1 MRGSVT
7 AIVLAAG
14 ESSRFGGPKQLA
26 SFGGRPVLQGV
37 LDTLASAGLRDVVVV
52 LGAYAEAVEQGIAW
66 RGERRVINP
75 RPGDG
80 LSSSVRL
87 GLAAVAPES
96 AAALIVLGDQ
106 PTLEVDVIAA
116 LLAADPGGGAVAVL
130 PVYAAGGGANPVLL
144 RRSGFTLAARVDGD
158 QGLGRILAEAPG
170 VVRIELPGGVPDI
183 DSRDDLAALL
193 EASWAERV
201 RENRDQV
208 DRVREVPDGPDFY
221 RSISSLFRA
230 DPTRTDD
237 AVLDRLL
244 IDARPDETW
253 LDVGAGAGRFAL
265 PIARRVRQVVAVDP
279 SERMLAALHEIALEH
294 GIGNVRS
301 ILARWPMAGAPTAD
315 VVLIAHVGYDIEA
328 IGPFVG
334 ALEAAAGRRC
344 LAVLMERQP
353 ASTID
358 PLWPIVH
365 AEARVPL
372 PALPEFIEL
381 LAARGRAASV
391 TYLPRPAAR
400 YGTFD
405 EVLAFARRQTWVAEG
420 GAKDQRLVAAL
431 HERAF
436 ETAEGWTLPVP
447 DMRIG
452 IVGWTPAH
460 DAAGADRPE
469 ATQAQLGTAVGN
481 GGHRA

>member
-1 MRGSVT
+1 MHEPVSAV
-7 AIVLAAG
+7 VLAAG
-14 ESSRFGGPKQLA
+14 LSSRFGGPKLLA
-26 SFGGRPVLQGV
+26 SFGGRPVLQRV

-52 LGAYAEAVEQGIAW
+52 LGAHAEAVEQGIAW
-66 RGERRVINP
+66 RSERRVIND

-80 LSSSVRL
+80 LSSSLRL
-87 GLAAVAPES
+87 GLAAVAPDS
-96 AAALIVLGDQ
+96 DAALIVLGDQ

-116 LLAADPGGGAVAVL
+116 LLAADPGGEAVAVL
-130 PVYAAGGGANPVLL
+130 PAYAAGGGANPVLL
-144 RRSGFTLAARVDGD
+144 RRSGFTLATRVDGD

-201 RENRDQV
+201 RANRDQV
-208 DRVREVPDGPDFY
+208 DRLREVPDGPDFY

-230 DPTRTDD
+230 DPMRTDD
-237 AVLDRLL
+237 PVLDRLL
-244 IDARPDETW
+244 TEARPTETW

-265 PIARRVRQVVAVDP
+265 PIARRVRDVVAVDP
-279 SERMLAALHEIALEH
+279 SERMLAALQEIAVEH

-301 ILARWPMAGAPTAD
+301 ILARWPMPDAPTAD

-328 IGPFVG
+328 IGPFVS
-334 ALEAAAGRRC
+334 ALEAAARRRC
-344 LAVLMERQP
+344 LAVFMERQP

-358 PLWPIVH
+358 PFWPIVH
-365 AEARVPL
+365 GEERVPL

-381 LAARGRAASV
+381 LAARGGRASV
-391 TYLPRPAAR
+391 SYLPRPAAR

-431 HERAF
+431 RERAV
-436 ETAEGWTLPVP
+436 ETAEGWTLPAP

-452 IVGWTPAH
+452 VVGWAP
-460 DAAGADRPE
+460 GADAGSPPRVAEVTMAAVELRP
-469 ATQAQLGTAVGN
+469 A
-481 GGHRA
+481 R

>member
-1 MRGSVT
+1 MHEPVSAV
-7 AIVLAAG
+7 VLAAG
-14 ESSRFGGPKQLA
+14 LSSRFGGPKLLA
-26 SFGGRPVLQGV
+26 SLGGRPVLQRV

-52 LGAYAEAVEQGIAW
+52 IGAHAEAVEQGIAW
-66 RGERRVINP
+66 RGERRIING
-75 RPGDG
+75 RPEGG
-80 LSSSVRL
+80 LSSSLRL
-87 GLAAVAPES
+87 GLAAVAPDS

-106 PTLEVDVIAA
+106 PTLEVDVITA
-116 LLAADPGGGAVAVL
+116 LMAADTAGEAVAVV
-130 PVYAAGGGANPVLL
+130 PDYAAGGGANPVLL
-144 RRSGFTLAARVDGD
+144 RRSGFALAAPLVGD
-158 QGLGRILAEAPG
+158 QGLGRILAELPG
-170 VVRIELPGGVPDI
+170 VVRVSLPGSVSDI
-183 DSRDDLAALL
+183 DTRDDLIALL
-193 EASWAERV
+193 EARWAERV

-208 DRVREVPDGPDFY
+208 DRLREVPDGPDFY

-230 DPTRTDD
+230 DPMRTDD
-237 AVLDRLL
+237 PVLDRLS
-244 IDARPDETW
+244 IEARPDETW

-265 PIARRVRQVVAVDP
+265 PIARRVREVVAVDP
-279 SERMLAALHEIALEH
+279 SERMLAALGEIALEH
-294 GIGNVRS
+294 DIANVRS
-301 ILARWPMAGAPTAD
+301 ILARWPMPDAPTAD

-358 PLWPIVH
+358 PFWPIVH
-365 AEARVPL
+365 GEERVPL

-381 LAARGRAASV
+381 LAARGREASV
-391 TYLPRPAAR
+391 SYLPRPAAR

-431 HERAF
+431 RERAI
-436 ETAEGWTLPVP
+436 ETADGWTLTAP

-452 IVGWTPAH
+452 VVGWA
-460 DAAGADRPE
+460 PE
-469 ATQAQLGTAVGN
+469 AQPLEPLAAAIPESS
-481 GGHRA
+481 RA